1 MGGATVLTAACPAR
15 YALLQRAKG
24 CVEKLLAFYP
34 APTCH
39 ERVTASVCVAN
50 VAYSPILFKA
60 AIIWGDPEVFQWL
73 LNARQGFIMLADYS
87 KRVTWTAK
95 VNLERQGLETLL
107 CVRHTATARVVW
119 CPLTY
124 RVGVGVALGR
134 RIAQV
139 RCVCP

>member
-1 MGGATVLTAACPAR
+1 M
-15 YALLQRAKG
+15 
-24 CVEKLLAFYP
+24 
-34 APTCH
+34 
-39 ERVTASVCVAN
+39 CVAN

-107 CVRHTATARVVW
+107 CVRHGHCACGLVPANL
-119 CPLTY
+119 P
-124 RVGVGVALGR
+124 
-134 RIAQV
+134 
-139 RCVCP
+139 CVCGCRASPSDCTGSMCVPVRWRCRSSCQHS